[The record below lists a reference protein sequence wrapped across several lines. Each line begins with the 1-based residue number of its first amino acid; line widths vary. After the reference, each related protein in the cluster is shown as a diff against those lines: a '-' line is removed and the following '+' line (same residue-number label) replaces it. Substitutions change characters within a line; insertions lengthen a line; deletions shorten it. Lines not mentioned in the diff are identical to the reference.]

1 MTVVSRAVAKRS
13 SSEDVAFQTSL
24 QIMSVFCTFAGALIC
39 ALFALLQRLHS
50 RDRQSA
56 PNQLSVISPSEK
68 SRANLGE
75 KTRKP
80 KQGVIESLR
89 VLSADPYL
97 LRVATMVL
105 SYGLTIEFTE
115 IIWKSAV
122 KRAFPVKN
130 DYIAFMGRYSALVGS
145 AAFVMMLVGSSVV
158 RLLGWRAG
166 ALVTPAL
173 MALTALPFFG
183 SLLVQGLESP
193 RALWTVVYV
202 GLLQNVLSKA
212 SKYSV
217 FDPTKE
223 MTYIPLDADSKT
235 RGKAAIDVLGD
246 SFLCWIYE

>member
-13 SSEDVAFQTSL
+13 LSEDVAFQTSL

-56 PNQLSVISPSEK
+56 PNQLSVISPSEE
-68 SRANLGE
+68 SRENLGE
-75 KTRKP
+75 KTKKP

-122 KRAFPVKN
+122 KRALPVKN
-130 DYIAFMGRYSALVGS
+130 DYIALVGS